1 MLKVGVIGVGS
12 MGKNHVRVLSELQ
25 DVKLIG
31 ISDKDKKTLN
41 KISKKYD
48 VEGFL
53 DYKELL
59 KRELDAVSIVV
70 PTTLH
75 KKITLD
81 CIENGI
87 KNILLEKPIADSVES
102 GEEIV
107 RICKEKNVRLM
118 VGHIER
124 FNPAVR
130 KIKELI
136 KNEKIYSIDI
146 TRVGPKPPRIKDVG
160 VVVDMGIH
168 DIDLIRYLTGSEIK
182 DVKWFVSS
190 ENGGREDNS
199 EIIFKLENGTLA
211 HITTNWLTPL
221 KIRKIEIATKNKF
234 IRGDFIEQSVVE
246 YIRYSQKNN
255 SNKTY
260 LQKRPFANHEE
271 PLKNEIKEFIKS
283 IKESKK
289 SPMSGKDALEA
300 LKIAESVARKNN
312 I

>member
-1 MLKVGVIGVGS
+1 LKVGVIGVGS